1 MERELN
7 QNPSQKMRIG
17 DLASDPLMI
26 DMRQSIDHFDAAF
39 LHLLSER
46 MRLVYKIIALK
57 LNQGIDLQQS
67 DARKE
72 DMKALIEK
80 SVQLSLEPHFFQK
93 ILDLVFQDAM
103 MQYEQKASASRL
115 QGPASGSSFLSL
127 AELRKSLLNLDNAL
141 CYILA
146 ERFCVVKKI
155 GRYKEDLNIPPL
167 DPVRWQ
173 QVLDNKAE
181 AAQQHGISV
190 SLVKEIFNAIHE
202 VALVI
207 EEDIKTPQTGS

>member
-1 MERELN
+1 MN
-7 QNPSQKMRIG
+7 QNPSQKKKIS
-17 DLASDPLMI
+17 DLANDPLMI
-26 DMRQSIDHFDAAF
+26 DMRRSIDHFDAAF
-39 LHLLSER
+39 LHLLAER

-57 LNQGIDLQQS
+57 LELGIDLQQS

-80 SVQLSLEPHFFQK
+80 SVQLKLEPHFFKK

-115 QGPASGSSFLSL
+115 QGPASGNSFLSL
-127 AELRKSLLNLDNAL
+127 AELRQSLLNLDNAL
-141 CYILA
+141 CYTLA

-155 GRYKEDLNIPPL
+155 GLYKEDLNIPPL

-181 AAQQHGISV
+181 AAQAHGISI

-207 EEDIKTPQTGS
+207 EEDIKVSPSNKQI